1 MERRSTACLWLH
13 GQWRLIFFSSV
24 FFFCITVRC
33 SVGEGWRSLNLAGT
47 YSLVDS
53 LG

>member
-24 FFFCITVRC
+24 FFFLHHSPVFRWGRVEVLE
-33 SVGEGWRSLNLAGT
+33 SGGDLLAG
-47 YSLVDS
+47 
-53 LG
+53 